1 MPLVAAAA
9 LAACSDEGP
18 RTPNAI
24 VVTPNVPRVPLGGT
38 LQLTAT
44 VVDEEGR
51 EVPDEAVAFQSSD
64 HTVLTVSETGLLTS
78 VGPRSSAVI
87 TVSSGGVSAE
97 VEAEVVLGPS
107 GLFVSPGSLELESD
121 DEAQLNF
128 VVTDEHGDSVP
139 DAAFVFETSDA
150 AVAVVMPWGAVRAE
164 GPGSATVTVIS
175 GEHSLE
181 IPVTVIQVAHS
192 VRITPA
198 SLVLEPG
205 GAGQLTAEVLDL
217 GGDPIPGVPLT
228 LSSSDESILTVDAT
242 GGIASPGP
250 GGLVTVTA
258 SGGGFTGTAKVYVG
272 SVPTGEVASTVQVD
286 GAWKVVMASDD
297 RYLLATQG
305 AELRS
310 GTLPAFG
317 FPVSI
322 PFDGATADIALNADR
337 TLAYVPRAETG
348 GSVLGVGVIDLAT
361 DEVIDVIPT
370 TTGGNLFRVALS
382 LDEARFAVST
392 HLGFEVV
399 DIAGRTTIASD
410 GDGQVD
416 RLVSD
421 PVRPVVYGVRF
432 DGRVVRIDVDGDVT
446 VDQLPFSGA
455 IADIAVSR
463 DGARLYAIESG
474 DAVIHVYN
482 LESQSEEP
490 SLTTAA
496 GSRLVLSPDGELLW
510 VLADQRVTV
519 VEPSEGV
526 VMRQFE
532 LGTWLRDVAIADDVA
547 ILVDNPGTPMLPTVV
562 HFIR

>member
-1 MPLVAAAA
+1 
-9 LAACSDEGP
+9 
-18 RTPNAI
+18 
-24 VVTPNVPRVPLGGT
+24 LGGT
-38 LQLTAT
+38 LQLEAR

-51 EVPDEAVAFQSSD
+51 EVPDEPVAFQSSD
-64 HTVLTVSETGLLTS
+64 LTVLTVSETGLLTS

-87 TVSSGGVSAE
+87 TATSGGVSAE

-107 GLFVSPGSLELESD
+107 DLFVSPASLELESD
-121 DEAQLNF
+121 GAAQLNI
-128 VVTDEHGDSVP
+128 VVTDENGDSVP
-139 DAAFVFETSDA
+139 DPPFVFETSDA
-150 AVAVVMPWGAVRAE
+150 AVAVVGSGGIVRAE
-164 GPGSATVTVIS
+164 EPGSATIAVIS
-175 GEHSLE
+175 GEHRRE
-181 IPVTVIQVAHS
+181 ISVTVTQVAHS

-198 SLVLEPG
+198 SLVLAP
-205 GAGQLTAEVLDL
+205 AASAQLTAEVLDL
-217 GGDPIPGVPLT
+217 GGDAIPGVPLT
-228 LSSSDESILTVDAT
+228 LSSSDESILTVDAM
-242 GGIASPGP
+242 GGVESLGP
-250 GGLVTVTA
+250 GGMVTVTA
-258 SGGGFTGTAKVYVG
+258 AGAGFTGTAKVYVG
-272 SVPTGEVASTVQVD
+272 SVPAGEEVSTLEVD
-286 GAWKVVMASDD
+286 GAWKIAMASEE

-305 AELRS
+305 PELLS
-310 GTLPAFG
+310 GTLPDFG

-382 LDEARFAVST
+382 LDESRFVVST

-399 DIAGRTTIASD
+399 DIAGRTTIAAD
-410 GDGQVD
+410 VDGQVD
-416 RLVSD
+416 RLISD

-432 DGRVVRIDVDGDVT
+432 DGRALRIDVEGDVT
-446 VDQLPFSGA
+446 VDQLPFSAA
-455 IADIAVSR
+455 IADVAVSR
-463 DGARLYAIESG
+463 DGAHLYAIEAG

-496 GSRLVLSPDGELLW
+496 GSRLVFSPDGELLW
-510 VLADQRVTV
+510 VLADRRVTI

-526 VMRQFE
+526 VMRKFE

-562 HFIR
+562 HFIH